1 MVQVE
6 LLEFSLKLYLPDI
19 STQFPHNFIVVFII
33 VFITVHHCHLHAHYC
48 VLSPSRNCVLHPA
61 ASPQHLTSLSSHC
74 WSQMKSSRG
83 RVGVGTQKPGH
94 SWKDQR
100 PKYLFQIHRFGHNA
114 SPTSGSVI
122 SYLKEKIISTMFG
135 AGKLISR
142 HSIPLHWNEY

>member
-1 MVQVE
+1 M
-6 LLEFSLKLYLPDI
+6 L
-19 STQFPHNFIVVFII
+19 II
-33 VFITVHHCHLHAHYC
+33 

-142 HSIPLHWNEY
+142 HSIPLHWNEYWAQKEPICNLSKTELWSSGPFPKQKITSFVDIACLCLNEALPH